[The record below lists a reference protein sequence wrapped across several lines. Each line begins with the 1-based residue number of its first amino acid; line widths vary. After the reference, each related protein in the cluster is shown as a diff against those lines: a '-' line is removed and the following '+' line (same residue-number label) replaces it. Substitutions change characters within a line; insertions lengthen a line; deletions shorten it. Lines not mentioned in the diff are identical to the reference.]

1 MKKEKREWRKR
12 RQRSLTP
19 ETLARILRQT
29 TVEED
34 AAEVYERLTG
44 EKIPD
49 VERGELDKDV

>member
-1 MKKEKREWRKR
+1 MKKEKHDWRKR
-12 RQRSLTP
+12 RQRPLTP

-34 AAEVYERLTG
+34 AQRTYEQLTG

-49 VERGELDKDV
+49 TESGEPDE